1 MASSSDADVVVDSGS
16 ECETVRDTFEIMNQ
30 TLHEIMIIVA
40 TWKTVTPTKYT
51 MHLMEGVDELEM
63 KAVMFKSAIENMCE
77 NPEETYP
84 INVQTTYDCVV
95 ANYAELNEVF
105 KHMEAEKK
113 RRLTPENSLD

>member
-16 ECETVRDTFEIMNQ
+16 ECETVRDTFETMNH

-51 MHLMEGVDELEM
+51 MHLMEGVDELEL
-63 KAVMFKSAIENMCE
+63 KAVMLKSAIENMCE
-77 NPEETYP
+77 NPGETYR

-95 ANYAELNEVF
+95 AN
-105 KHMEAEKK
+105 
-113 RRLTPENSLD
+113 